1 MVKKVLLSIVLLALS
16 FASYSQITAVGN
28 CGAFLTD
35 YTNSAS
41 NDSVYLYGD
50 GAVATLNAASPSG
63 TGPFD
68 FLWQT
73 FVPSSNS
80 WTAFTTQLDQPNS
93 SITNL
98 VPGAYRVSIFDASNN
113 FVIAYQVWVA
123 FIITPADP
131 APSGGDCIQME
142 SNCIETHLWVQFP
155 AGSGATMTPIYDL
168 PGAPFIVNTNTDV
181 TVCFSGNHTW
191 VSDLG
196 FFLVGPPSC
205 GSPVIS
211 LAPNPGSIGQGSV
224 CNSGNNISNLCFST
238 ESTTNFNVCTA
249 ATPLTGSYG
258 TYGATPTNIAWA
270 NLYGCDVNAGGW
282 AVQIFDCIGLDTGAL
297 TDATLTFAGQNSNGV
312 QTNVVYSTPPGYSS
326 AINDNSCSQASASIF
341 QVSTPTATALPYTL
355 HWEWNA
361 DPYVFIA
368 DSLDDFDITLPSPSV
383 PTVFTLTLVA
393 LDANGDYVYFSETD
407 EWTSFNACSG
417 LVACDLSV
425 NFTPSGYTTPVISG
439 PSQICQGESVLLFAD
454 IPGGQWSGPGINSFG
469 QIGSANATAAYT
481 YTINQPCYDPA
492 IFNLVVMPDL
502 VQTYGLNLGEVC
514 VNGSIVDIP
523 AFGPNA
529 FFIGPGVTSIGA
541 MATFDPS
548 ASGPGSFIIMETG
561 SDPTMCMTYT
571 ANYQIVVN
579 DIPLVDISPVAD
591 ICETSS
597 PVALISNVPN
607 GNWFGPG
614 VIGNMFDPSV
624 GEGTYTI
631 NFISPDNCDASGS
644 IDIVV
649 GALPIVTISDP
660 GLLCA
665 DGSPVNLQASATG
678 GFWSGPG
685 MTDATFGTFDPTT
698 TGDGTFTVNYATGGI
713 CPTSTDYDVFVT
725 PLPTPDAGDDV
736 TICEGDFA
744 QLAVNT
750 GWDDVVWSTSDETYL
765 ITVDQPGVY
774 TVTATL
780 DGCSATDAVQ
790 VFVTSMP
797 VIDLGDDVQNV
808 CEGSTITIFSGYDG
822 EWSNGDMGNSTTVGT
837 EGNLSFV
844 YPNSGCPVYDTIFV
858 DVIEYPVIDL
868 GPDAEICPQD
878 SITLS
883 TNGVIGSWNLG
894 YSGTEITVNA
904 EADYIFTSSNWVC
917 STIDTLTVSWIDLP
931 VLNLEEVMEGCTEE
945 PLLIDASHV
954 ANQYYLWSTGDTTSF
969 IYVTVP
975 GPYSVTL
982 GNECGE
988 LTDQTVV
995 ELQDCSPSVYIP
1007 NTFTPNNDGLN
1018 DVWMPVING
1027 ILEFE
1032 LRVFDRWGDL
1042 VYYTNDPH
1050 SPWQGSMNS
1059 SGYYAPDGVYSY
1071 RFDYHDVR
1079 NDKKIL
1085 FGSVM
1090 IIR

>member
-1 MVKKVLLSIVLLALS
+1 M
-16 FASYSQITAVGN
+16 
-28 CGAFLTD
+28 
-35 YTNSAS
+35 
-41 NDSVYLYGD
+41 
-50 GAVATLNAASPSG
+50 
-63 TGPFD
+63 
-68 FLWQT
+68 
-73 FVPSSNS
+73 
-80 WTAFTTQLDQPNS
+80 
-93 SITNL
+93 
-98 VPGAYRVSIFDASNN
+98 
-113 FVIAYQVWVA
+113 
-123 FIITPADP
+123 
-131 APSGGDCIQME
+131 
-142 SNCIETHLWVQFP
+142 
-155 AGSGATMTPIYDL
+155 
-168 PGAPFIVNTNTDV
+168 
-181 TVCFSGNHTW
+181 
-191 VSDLG
+191 
-196 FFLVGPPSC
+196 
-205 GSPVIS
+205 
-211 LAPNPGSIGQGSV
+211 
-224 CNSGNNISNLCFST
+224 
-238 ESTTNFNVCTA
+238 
-249 ATPLTGSYG
+249 
-258 TYGATPTNIAWA
+258 
-270 NLYGCDVNAGGW
+270 YGCDANAGGW

-297 TDATLTFAGQNSNGV
+297 TDATLTFAGQNANGV

-469 QIGSANATAAYT
+469 QIGSANVTAVYT
-481 YTINQPCYDPA
+481 YTVNLPCFNPA
-492 IFNLVVMPDL
+492 TFLLVVNPDIIQNNI
-502 VQTYGLNLGEVC
+502 VDLGEVC
-514 VNGSIVDIP
+514 VNGSTVDIP
-523 AFGPNA
+523 AMGPNA
-529 FFIGPGVTSIGA
+529 AFVGPGITDFGI
-541 MATFDPS
+541 MATFDP
-548 ASGPGSFIIMETG
+548 AVAGAGLFNIVETG
-561 SDPTMCMTYT
+561 SDPPMCMTYT
-571 ANYQIVVN
+571 TNYQIEVN
-579 DIPLVDISPVAD
+579 PVPTPIIDPVPA

-597 PVALISNVPN
+597 PFVIVCNLPGIYV
-607 GNWFGPG
+607 GPG
-614 VIGNMFDPSV
+614 MSGSVFDPSI
-624 GEGTYTI
+624 GQGIYNI
-631 NFISPDNCDASGS
+631 NFVAPDFCDATAN
-644 IDIVV
+644 ILIEVA
-649 GALPIVTISDP
+649 ALPIVTIDDP
-660 GLLCA
+660 GLICA
-665 DGSPVNLQASATG
+665 DGDPVNMSTATTG

-685 MTDATFGTFDPTT
+685 ITDATFGTFDPTT

-750 GWDDVVWSTSDETYL
+750 GWDNVVWSTSDETYL
-765 ITVDQPGVY
+765 ITVDQAGVY

-808 CEGSTITIFSGYDG
+808 CEGSTITIFSGYNG

-858 DVIEYPVIDL
+858 DVIEYPIIDL

-883 TNGVIGSWNLG
+883 TSGIVGTWNLG

-904 EADYIFTSSNWVC
+904 PADYIFTASNWTC
-917 STIDTLTVSWIDLP
+917 TSRDTVNIAWIDLP
-931 VLNLEEVMEGCTEE
+931 VLDLDEVMFGCVDE
-945 PLLIDASHV
+945 PLLIDATNV
-954 ANQYYLWSTGDTTSF
+954 ANQYFLWSTGDTTSF
-969 IYVTVP
+969 VYVSTS

-988 LTDQTVV
+988 VSDQTVV

-1018 DVWMPVING
+1018 DVWMPVTYG

-1032 LRVFDRWGDL
+1032 LRIFDRWGDL
-1042 VYYTNDPH
+1042 VYYTNDPQ
-1050 SPWQGSMNS
+1050 SPWQGNMTS
-1059 SGYYAPDGVYSY
+1059 SGYYAPDGLYSY